1 MVIDPISNFVNGIKN
16 ANTAGKETVEFFNS
30 KIKEAIA
37 KALLNEGFIK
47 EISKKKKSNKIEVT
61 LAYTEDKKPKIKG
74 IERVS
79 KQSRRVYEGYKEIKL
94 FLNGFGRTFFST
106 PKGILTDREARKE
119 KVGGEALFK
128 IW

>member
-16 ANTAGKETVEFFNS
+16 ANIAGKETVEFYNS

-37 KALLNEGFIK
+37 RALLKEGFIK
-47 EISKKKKSNKIEVT
+47 EISKKKKSNKIEIT
-61 LAYTEDKKPKIKG
+61 LAYTEG
-74 IERVS
+74 NTSRVTDVQRIS
-79 KQSRRVYEGYKEIKL
+79 KQSKRVYESYKDIRP

-106 PKGILTDREARKE
+106 PKGILTDKEARKE
-119 KVGGEALFK
+119 RVGGEVLFK

>member
-16 ANTAGKETVEFFNS
+16 ANKAGKETVEFFNS
-30 KIKEAIA
+30 KIKTAIA
-37 KALLNEGFIK
+37 DALSKAGYIG

-61 LAYTEDKKPKIKG
+61 LAYTEDKEPKITG

-79 KQSRRVYEGYKEIKL
+79 KQSRRVYESYKEIRP
-94 FLNGFGRTFFST
+94 FMNGFGRSFFST
-106 PKGILTDREARKE
+106 PKGILTDKEARKE
-119 KVGGEALFK
+119 KVGGEVLFK

>member
-16 ANTAGKETVEFFNS
+16 ANTAGKETVEFYNS

-37 KALLNEGFIK
+37 KVLLKEGFIK
-47 EISKKKKSNKIEVT
+47 EISKKKKSNRIEIT
-61 LAYTEDKKPKIKG
+61 LAYSENNVPKITG
-74 IERVS
+74 IQRIS
-79 KQSRRVYEGYKEIKL
+79 KQSKRVYENHKEIRS

-106 PKGILTDREARKE
+106 PKGILTDRDARKE
-119 KVGGEALFK
+119 KVGGEVLFK

>member
-16 ANTAGKETVEFFNS
+16 ANIAGKETVEFFNS
-30 KIKEAIA
+30 KVKDAIA
-37 KALLNEGFIK
+37 KALLKEGFIK
-47 EISKKKKSNKIEVT
+47 DISKKKKSNKIEIV
-61 LAYTEDKKPKIKG
+61 LLYTEDKKPKING
-74 IERVS
+74 IKRIS
-79 KQSRRVYEGYKEIKL
+79 KQSRRVYESHKDIRP

-119 KVGGEALFK
+119 KVGGEVLFK